1 MVTTRAEDEFRLRK
15 NHLIAGI
22 SERTKA
28 ILLCYPNNPTGA
40 IMTRADLEEVAQ
52 VAEAYNL
59 LVISDE
65 AYAEL
70 TYGIEHTSIASLPGM
85 QERTILLNG
94 FSKMFAMTGWRLGF
108 AAGPEE
114 LIDAMLKIH
123 QYTMLCAPSISQYAV
138 LKGLRGGYGFIKE
151 MVDEYNLRRR
161 LLVDGLREIGLP
173 CFEPRGAFYAFPS
186 IRHTGMTSEE
196 FSERLLFESKV
207 AVVPGTA
214 FGASGEGFVRCCY
227 ATSRDRLEEALERID
242 GFVRRY
248 QLPRV
253 STV

>member
-1 MVTTRAEDEFRLRK
+1 
-15 NHLIAGI
+15 
-22 SERTKA
+22 
-28 ILLCYPNNPTGA
+28 
-40 IMTRADLEEVAQ
+40 
-52 VAEAYNL
+52 
-59 LVISDE
+59 
-65 AYAEL
+65 
-70 TYGIEHTSIASLPGM
+70 
-85 QERTILLNG
+85 
-94 FSKMFAMTGWRLGF
+94 
-108 AAGPEE
+108 
-114 LIDAMLKIH
+114 
-123 QYTMLCAPSISQYAV
+123 V